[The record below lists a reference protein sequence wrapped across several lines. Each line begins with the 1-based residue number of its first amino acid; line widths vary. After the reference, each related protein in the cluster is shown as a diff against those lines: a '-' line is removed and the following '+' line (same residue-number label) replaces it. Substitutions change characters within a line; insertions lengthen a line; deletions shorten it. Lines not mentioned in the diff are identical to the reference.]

1 VIDYVVTTAN
11 TWKGP
16 IGRFRMTVD
25 KGSTR
30 NIVSFCGNGV
40 RKTGPTTFSVEIRNF
55 RPQREIKVLVVRP
68 SNAN

>member
-1 VIDYVVTTAN
+1 
-11 TWKGP
+11 
-16 IGRFRMTVD
+16 MTVD